1 LFTVL
6 YIDNKKTWLY
16 NFKRLIIIINKFESK
31 EGSIMKTRKKLTV
44 PMLLSSLALVLV
56 LAGCGGNN
64 SNNSNAAASPTEA
77 PSATSAASETPAA
90 EESATQYPITIK
102 HALGETVIEA
112 KPERVVSISWA
123 NHDIALALG
132 VVPVGFSEAN
142 YGVQD
147 GSRLL
152 PWTKAKLEELGVS
165 EPNLFKDTDG
175 LDFEA
180 ISDANPD
187 VILAAYSGIT
197 AEEYKTLSQIAPVI
211 AYQTAPWVASWREQ
225 VLYDAMGMGMQAE
238 GEQLIKDTENLIKEK
253 VAAYPE
259 LEGKKAAFAYIS
271 PSDLSQ
277 LSIYAPGDP
286 RGDFLI
292 ELGMP
297 FPDGLASLV
306 SDSFYLQLSA
316 ENADAL
322 NDTDI
327 IIAYGNNELLAA
339 LQADP
344 LLGKVPAIKRGSVV
358 LIEDNTPLAAAGNP
372 NPLSVAY
379 TIDEY
384 LGLIGEA
391 AKKINE

>member
-1 LFTVL
+1 
-6 YIDNKKTWLY
+6 
-16 NFKRLIIIINKFESK
+16 
-31 EGSIMKTRKKLTV
+31 MKTRKKLT
-44 PMLLSSLALVLV
+44 MSTLLSSLALVIL
-56 LAGCGGNN
+56 LAGCGANN
-64 SNNSNAAASPTEA
+64 SNGNTNTTASPTASPSASNEASEA
-77 PSATSAASETPAA
+77 PASEAST
-90 EESATQYPITIK
+90 TQYPLTIK

-112 KPERVVSISWA
+112 KPERVATISWA

-152 PWTKAKLEELGVS
+152 PWTKKKLEELGVT

-180 ISDANPD
+180 ISDASPD

-197 AEEYKTLSQIAPVI
+197 QEEYNTLSKIAPVV

-225 VLYDAMGMGMQAE
+225 VLNDSIGMGMQAE
-238 GEQLIKDTENLIKEK
+238 GEQLVKDTENLIKEK

-259 LEGKKAAFAYIS
+259 LQGKKAAFAFIS
-271 PSDLSQ
+271 PTDLSQ

-297 FPDGLASLV
+297 FPAGLASLV
-306 SDSFYLQLSA
+306 TDSFYLQLSA

-327 IIAYGNNELLAA
+327 IIAYGNAELLSK

-344 LLGKVPAIKRGSVV
+344 LLSKVPAIARGSVV

-372 NPLSVAY
+372 NPLSIAY
-379 TIDEY
+379 TLDEY

>member
-1 LFTVL
+1 MKFRE
-6 YIDNKKTWLY
+6 
-16 NFKRLIIIINKFESK
+16 KRNLPI
-31 EGSIMKTRKKLTV
+31 
-44 PMLLSSLALVLV
+44 LLSSLALVLV

-64 SNNSNAAASPTEA
+64 NTGTAGATSTNA
-77 PSATSAASETPAA
+77 PSAAPAASAAPASEEA
-90 EESATQYPITIK
+90 ATQYPITIK
-102 HALGETVIEA
+102 HAFGETVIDK
-112 KPERVVSISWA
+112 KPERVVTISWA
-123 NHDIALALG
+123 NQDIALALG

-142 YGVQD
+142 YGVKD

-152 PWTKAKLEELGVS
+152 PWTKAKLEELGVT

-197 AEEYKTLSQIAPVI
+197 KEEYETLSQIAPVV
-211 AYQTAPWVASWREQ
+211 AYQKAPWVASWREQ
-225 VLYDAMGMGMQAE
+225 VLYDSMGMGMQAE

-259 LEGKKAAFAYIS
+259 LQGKKAAFAYIN
-271 PSDLSQ
+271 PADLSQ

-286 RGDFLI
+286 RGDFLV

-297 FPDGLASLV
+297 FPDALASLTT
-306 SDSFYLQLSA
+306 DSFYLQLSA

-322 NDTDI
+322 HDTDLI
-327 IIAYGNNELLAA
+327 ITYGDDKLLAA

-344 LLGKVPAIKRGSVV
+344 LLGKVPAIQRGSVV
-358 LIEDNTPLAAAGNP
+358 VIEDNTPLAAAGNP
-372 NPLSVAY
+372 NPLSIAY
-379 TIDEY
+379 TLDEY

-391 AKKINE
+391 AKKIND